1 MGKGVTALCLFRLNL
16 RVQRF
21 CGKVNARAL
30 TVAIARAEEN
40 RTQSHRQLLGFP
52 QTHEISFRQFEKK
65 SVNKISD
72 TSKIAILRSMPLFA
86 ADAAW
91 VEMVNA
97 GEL

>member
-65 SVNKISD
+65 SVNPSHLFSY
-72 TSKIAILRSMPLFA
+72 TRSMSPYA
-86 ADAAW
+86 SASSA
-91 VEMVNA
+91 VR
-97 GEL
+97 